1 MRRISPTNLAS
12 SRWRSDPPPWPPRR
26 SRRLLTPR
34 PLGRR
39 PLPGT
44 LPPSG
49 HRHSGSASR
58 RRLFLTQ
65 KATVRFSRSRSIR
78 SRVVWRSSS
87 PSRARSSLESP
98 SCSPRSMRSWRTQ
111 LPKGGVVDTKL
122 AGDHGDR
129 PATGTDQPHRVT
141 FELRGALASGPW
153 LLVGHADTLC
163 SSEVSG
169 QRGEVQIA
177 LVEQQLCWFSGL
189 LGPVPRGRMA
199 GLEHIRVTAV

>member
-58 RRLFLTQ
+58 RRLFLDPEGDGSLQQVTLHPQ
-65 KATVRFSRSRSIR
+65 PGGLALQLPQPRPLLAREPFLLATVDA
-78 SRVVWRSSS
+78 VLADPV
-87 PSRARSSLESP
+87 A
-98 SCSPRSMRSWRTQ
+98 Q
-111 LPKGGVVDTKL
+111 GGVIDTKL
-122 AGDHGDR
+122 AGDHGD
-129 PATGTDQPHRVT
+129 
-141 FELRGALASGPW
+141 
-153 LLVGHADTLC
+153 
-163 SSEVSG
+163 
-169 QRGEVQIA
+169 
-177 LVEQQLCWFSGL
+177 
-189 LGPVPRGRMA
+189 
-199 GLEHIRVTAV
+199 